1 MKQAHSPTDPPFD
14 ELTRLRRRVEELEQ
28 SEKIWRRTEEA
39 LRKSETT
46 LKEKQDITDSG
57 EAEKALLRERTRFQ
71 TLLEQAPFGIV
82 MAERDGTFTYIN
94 SRFSE
99 LFGWDLEEIPDG
111 RTWFRKA
118 YPDEAARKKVIAAW
132 IEDTEDGGP
141 GEKQFRT
148 FTATCKDGT
157 ERIIHFAAV
166 RLGTGEVMTTCED
179 ITDRAVAEA
188 RLNEQFH
195 FLQTLI
201 DTVPSPIFYK
211 DTQGRYLGYN
221 KAFEAYHGINRG
233 DLIGSSIFALKSS
246 EESAFLH
253 DSIDTELTTRVGSR
267 SYEAQLA
274 HSDGTMHTLI
284 NTKATFTKPDG
295 TIGGV
300 VGTTV
305 DITERKRME
314 EALRESENK
323 YRDIVE
329 NAVEGIY
336 QSTPEGRFAM
346 ANPAFV
352 RMLGYES
359 EAELIAS
366 VRDIKSQ
373 FYADPATR
381 SHYQRALETG
391 GELKDMEYEVRRKD
405 GATRWVLGNA
415 RAVRGSQGD
424 ILYYEG
430 TIIDVTERKQAE
442 EALLTERQRFQTLVD
457 QAPFGIAMIDDEGK
471 FTYVNPKIEEIL
483 GYTTD
488 DIPDTETWFRL
499 AFADAKERQSAR
511 AAWFNDTRGRKTGQR
526 KPRVRTI
533 ICKDGRKKVVNI
545 IPVKLETGGYFIS
558 CVDMTEYKKLET
570 ELQQALKM
578 EAIGQLAGG
587 VAHDF
592 NNILTVIS
600 GYAGIINMRL
610 NANDPYRNHVKQ
622 ILSSSEKAATLVQSL
637 LAFSRKQLINP
648 KPLSLN
654 ETIARIEKFLLRL
667 INEDVALKTILC
679 DEDLIIMADSGHLD
693 QVFMNLAANARDAM
707 PQGGTITISTT
718 VTAIGE
724 EQGSIHGQMRPG
736 PYALIAVADTGTGMD
751 EKTKERI
758 FEPFFTTKEAGKGTG
773 LGLSTVYGIIKQHN
787 GHIDV
792 HSKPGKGTIFSIY
805 LPVVNKDIERKAP
818 VPIMTAPRG
827 KGETV
832 LVAEDQE
839 QVRRLM
845 TTMLESYGYKVLQA
859 VDGEDAVR
867 LFMAN
872 KDVDLLVLDAV
883 MPKKNGKQVYDKVKR
898 LRPDTKVLFVSGYAG
913 DVIQQKGLFEE
924 KLNFLS
930 KPVLPNTLLQKIRD
944 ILDG

>member
-1 MKQAHSPTDPPFD
+1 MKQAHNPTDASFD
-14 ELTRLRRRVEELEQ
+14 ELTRLRRRVDELEQ
-28 SEKIWRRTEEA
+28 SEKIWRRKEEA
-39 LRKSETT
+39 LRTSRAI
-46 LKEKQDITDSG
+46 LKEKEDITDSKG
-57 EAEKALLRERTRFQ
+57 AEKALLRERTRFR
-71 TLLEQAPFGIV
+71 TLIEQAPFGIV
-82 MAERDGTFTYIN
+82 MAERDGTLTYIN
-94 SRFSE
+94 PRFSE

-111 RTWFRKA
+111 RTWFRKV
-118 YPDEAARKKVIAAW
+118 YPDKAARKKVIAAW
-132 IEDTEDGGP
+132 IEDMEERGS
-141 GEKQFRT
+141 GENGSRT
-148 FTATCKDGT
+148 FTSTCKDGG
-157 ERIIHFAAV
+157 ERIVHFTAV
-166 RLGTGEVMTTCED
+166 RLGSGEVMTTCED

-188 RLNEQFH
+188 KLNEQLH

-211 DTQGRYLGYN
+211 DTEGRYLGCN
-221 KAFEAYHGINRG
+221 KAFETYHGINRD
-233 DLIGSSIFALKSS
+233 DLIGSSIFALKSN
-246 EESAFLH
+246 EESALLH
-253 DSIDTELTTRVGSR
+253 NSMDTELTTRVGSR

-274 HSDGTMHTLI
+274 HSDGTTHTLI

-314 EALRESENK
+314 EALRESERK

-336 QSTPEGRFAM
+336 QSTPEGRFTM

-359 EAELIAS
+359 KAELIAA
-366 VRDIKSQ
+366 VRDIESQ

-381 SHYQRALETG
+381 GRYRRAFETG
-391 GELKDMEYEVRRKD
+391 GEVKDMEYEVRRKD

-415 RAVRGSQGD
+415 RSVPDSQGN

-442 EALLTERQRFQTLVD
+442 EALLMERQRFQTLVD
-457 QAPFGIAMIDDEGK
+457 QAPFGIAMIDGEGK
-471 FTYVNPKIEEIL
+471 FTYVNPKMGEIV
-483 GYTTD
+483 GYTMD
-488 DIPDTETWFRL
+488 DIPDIETWFNVVFPS
-499 AFADAKERQSAR
+499 ATERQNAKT
-511 AAWFNDTRGRKTGQR
+511 AWLDDVRDQTAGQR

-533 ICKDGRKKVVNI
+533 ICKNETKRIVSF

-558 CVDMTEYKKLET
+558 CVDMTEHKKLET

-610 NANDPYRNHVKQ
+610 NANDPYSNYVKQ

-637 LAFSRKQLINP
+637 LAFSRKQVINP

-718 VTAIGE
+718 LTTIGE
-724 EQGSIHGQMRPG
+724 DPGSINGQMRPG

-758 FEPFFTTKEAGKGTG
+758 FEPFFTTKAAGKGTG

-787 GHIDV
+787 GHIEVD
-792 HSKPGKGTIFSIY
+792 SKPGKGTIFSIY

-872 KDVDLLVLDAV
+872 KDVDLLVLHAV

-898 LRPDTKVLFVSGYAG
+898 VRPHTKVLFVSGYAG

>member
-1 MKQAHSPTDPPFD
+1 
-14 ELTRLRRRVEELEQ
+14 
-28 SEKIWRRTEEA
+28 
-39 LRKSETT
+39 
-46 LKEKQDITDSG
+46 
-57 EAEKALLRERTRFQ
+57 
-71 TLLEQAPFGIV
+71 
-82 MAERDGTFTYIN
+82 
-94 SRFSE
+94 
-99 LFGWDLEEIPDG
+99 
-111 RTWFRKA
+111 
-118 YPDEAARKKVIAAW
+118 
-132 IEDTEDGGP
+132 
-141 GEKQFRT
+141 
-148 FTATCKDGT
+148 
-157 ERIIHFAAV
+157 
-166 RLGTGEVMTTCED
+166 
-179 ITDRAVAEA
+179 
-188 RLNEQFH
+188 
-195 FLQTLI
+195 
-201 DTVPSPIFYK
+201 
-211 DTQGRYLGYN
+211 
-221 KAFEAYHGINRG
+221 
-233 DLIGSSIFALKSS
+233 
-246 EESAFLH
+246 
-253 DSIDTELTTRVGSR
+253 
-267 SYEAQLA
+267 
-274 HSDGTMHTLI
+274 
-284 NTKATFTKPDG
+284 
-295 TIGGV
+295 
-300 VGTTV
+300 
-305 DITERKRME
+305 
-314 EALRESENK
+314 
-323 YRDIVE
+323 
-329 NAVEGIY
+329 
-336 QSTPEGRFAM
+336 
-346 ANPAFV
+346 
-352 RMLGYES
+352 
-359 EAELIAS
+359 
-366 VRDIKSQ
+366 
-373 FYADPATR
+373 
-381 SHYQRALETG
+381 
-391 GELKDMEYEVRRKD
+391 
-405 GATRWVLGNA
+405 LGNA
-415 RAVRGSQGD
+415 RSVPDSQGN

-442 EALLTERQRFQTLVD
+442 EALLMERQRFQTLVD
-457 QAPFGIAMIDDEGK
+457 QAPFGIAMIDGEGK
-471 FTYVNPKIEEIL
+471 FTYVNPRMGEIV
-483 GYTTD
+483 GYTID
-488 DIPDTETWFRL
+488 DIPDIETWFNVVFPS
-499 AFADAKERQSAR
+499 ATERQNAKT
-511 AAWFNDTRGRKTGQR
+511 AWLDDVRDQTAGQR
-526 KPRVRTI
+526 RPRVRNI
-533 ICKDGRKKVVNI
+533 ICKDETKRIVSF

-558 CVDMTEYKKLET
+558 CVDMTEHKKLET

-610 NANDPYRNHVKQ
+610 NANDPYSNYVKQ

-637 LAFSRKQLINP
+637 LAFSRKQVINP

-718 VTAIGE
+718 VTTIGE
-724 EQGSIHGQMRPG
+724 DPGSINGQMRPG

-758 FEPFFTTKEAGKGTG
+758 FEPFFTTKAAGKGTG

-787 GHIDV
+787 GHIEVD
-792 HSKPGKGTIFSIY
+792 SKPGKGTIFSIY

-898 LRPDTKVLFVSGYAG
+898 VRSDTKVLFVSGYAG